1 MSSLYRLAVIT
12 ICNVVFWYFIGRSI
26 KSRSDCLY
34 SSNYS
39 ANPQDYVDTY
49 PDNNSMIS
57 CNLFVSEQIPKFRP
71 LLTEGFMRYKSSI
84 LVDFPYPQWS
94 ILMQPGFGSKCDVI
108 VNPHVAQRKLYQCL
122 AVVAVNSNFT
132 YNLLHMEPPEKPKK
146 KKGDEASEKQSSKR
160 VSRGRNKRL
169 SSSSSSDS
177 VPVLT
182 NVTGF
187 FDKVASDV
195 GRMKLAENMVSLL
208 SHLSSLEIAISN
220 RLHERS
226 LVPGDDV
233 VVMVV
238 NAGEMDL
245 FANFACSCRVN
256 NISMRNVVVFSGS
269 DDILPLLESFGA
281 IGLYDNDAFA
291 RVSRNAS
298 FEYLDN
304 IFIDMMWYKSFSVWL
319 LLKMRYNVLFQ
330 DVDLVWYRDPVS
342 YFHTA
347 SKTQRVDGGDASAS
361 EMRGGGG
368 DGRMHLDSLRVSSS
382 SSAVDVVRQVDA
394 DSWGNSLNYLPPADA
409 YLSDDGQRSLR
420 YTPFFANS
428 GFYYLVANERTEYFA
443 WSILTAF
450 DLLHIT
456 GSHQNVFTIRLIES
470 LDLAG
475 LNPKLLSLREFPA
488 GIKLHHDKPY
498 MRAIRDKHEHPFI
511 FHM

>member
-1 MSSLYRLAVIT
+1 VIT

-26 KSRSDCLY
+26 KARSSCSDNSIGTNLL
-34 SSNYS
+34 
-39 ANPQDYVDTY
+39 DYVDAN
-49 PDNNSMIS
+49 PDYSMIR
-57 CNLFVSEQIPKFRP
+57 CDLFMSEQMPQFRP
-71 LLTEGFMRYKSSI
+71 LLTEGFMKYKSSI
-84 LVDFPYPQWS
+84 LVDFPYPQWT
-94 ILMQPGFGSKCDVI
+94 ILMQPNHRSKCDVI

-122 AVVAVNSNFT
+122 AVVTVNSNFT

-146 KKGDEASEKQSSKR
+146 QSKGDEDSQTQSYGGRKR
-160 VSRGRNKRL
+160 
-169 SSSSSSDS
+169 SSSNN

-187 FDKVASDV
+187 FDKVASDI

-208 SHLSSLEIAISN
+208 PHLPSLEAVISS
-220 RLHERS
+220 RLHERN
-226 LVPGDDV
+226 LHPGDDV

-269 DDILPLLESFGA
+269 DDILPLLEALGA
-281 IGLYDNDAFA
+281 IGLYDNNAFA

-298 FEYLDN
+298 FEYLDS

-347 SKTQRVDGGDASAS
+347 GKTKTHRVDGGGAAVSQMS
-361 EMRGGGG
+361 KG
-368 DGRMHLDSLRVSSS
+368 DGRIHHDANSMQLDTRKLP
-382 SSAVDVVRQVDA
+382 SAVDVIGQVDA